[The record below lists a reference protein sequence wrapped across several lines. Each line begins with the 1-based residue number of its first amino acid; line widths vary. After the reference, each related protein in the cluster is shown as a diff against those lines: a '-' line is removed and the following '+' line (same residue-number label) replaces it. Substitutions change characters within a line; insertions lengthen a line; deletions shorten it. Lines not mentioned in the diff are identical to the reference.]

1 VQEGS
6 ESLLEIKNPR
16 IPITELVQSANDLH
30 FCCRADRTILEN
42 AGLDWSMVEQLPEK
56 LSACAKAEAVWYIY
70 KKNNKSDTFSL
81 KEEYRKGR
89 KLHTDLAAELRKVFK
104 IAGYTHKLPGFKKNW
119 TRADIVQ
126 DLYDLAFIAKKN
138 DAIIKQK
145 YIWELVTNAEQTAR
159 KLSKMTAQHTIS
171 RPTNSDELRKRN
183 QIAHELSILILKI
196 REIGRTAFKDDP
208 ERLQCYCNKYP
219 A

>member
-1 VQEGS
+1 VQAGS
-6 ESLLEIKNPR
+6 ESLLKVKKPQ
-16 IPITELVQSANDLH
+16 IPIASLVQDANDLH
-30 FCCRADRTILEN
+30 YCCRADRTILEN

-89 KLHTDLAAELRKVFK
+89 KLRTDLAAELRKAFK
-104 IAGYTHKLPGFKKNW
+104 IADDTRRLPGFKNNW

-145 YIWELVTNAEQTAR
+145 YIWELVTTAEQTAK
-159 KLSKMTAQHTIS
+159 KLSEMTAQHTIN
-171 RPTNSDELRKRN
+171 RPTNSDQLQKRN
-183 QIAHELSILILKI
+183 EIAHELSSIISKI
-196 REIGRTAFKDDP
+196 REIGRIAFKDDP
-208 ERLQCYCNKYP
+208 KRIQCYYKKYP
-219 A
+219 